1 MPFIHFC
8 GKVFPGSCFLKD
20 GMWKRVYHH
29 LFVKTGLI
37 IAITN
42 QSIGL

>member
-1 MPFIHFC
+1 MPFILFC
-8 GKVFPGSCFLKD
+8 GKVFLVSCFLK
-20 GMWKRVYHH
+20 GSMWKRVYHH